1 MIAVHV
7 DLIDDSGRIFLLTA
21 PSIIPTPCQKTMPNV
36 FFSPDR
42 NSFLKKNVIFLVLF
56 LIFTFCLL
64 KNNKKLWD
72 DNGEMDDKQRLESS
86 VKTWQPVFVCI
97 FLVSTA
103 IFSQESY
110 RVSVV

>member
-1 MIAVHV
+1 M
-7 DLIDDSGRIFLLTA
+7 F
-21 PSIIPTPCQKTMPNV
+21 V

-42 NSFLKKNVIFLVLF
+42 NPFLKKNVIFFLVLF

-64 KNNKKLWD
+64 KNNKKLSD

-86 VKTWQPVFVCI
+86 VKTWKPVFVCI